1 MKFSEQWLNEWLDGS
16 VESERLYDR
25 LTMSGLEVDG
35 VETAAAEFSGVVV
48 AQVKSVEPHPDADK
62 LRVCSV
68 DNGDETLQIVCGAS
82 NVRPDLKVPLATIGA
97 KLPGD
102 FKIKKSKLRG
112 VESFGMLCSAAELGM
127 VEEADGLMELADDLE
142 VGQDI
147 RRALNLDDQIIELSL
162 TPNRGDCFS
171 IMGIARDVAVFC
183 DVPFKSTEFK
193 QIKSEHDS
201 KRDVILEAVD
211 ACPKY
216 TGRVITNVNTQ
227 AETPLWMQEK
237 LRRSSIR
244 SISPVVDIT
253 NYVMIE
259 MGLPMHAFDNDLLEG
274 SVHVRYAKK
283 NESLTLLDEQEIKL
297 NENSLVI
304 ADDNKAL
311 ALAGIMGG
319 LDSSVT
325 DKTKNIFLECAFFIP
340 EKLIGDARRY
350 GLHTDSSHRFERGV
364 DYEQQ
369 LNAINRASEL
379 IIDICGG
386 ETGPVQEYIDEQ
398 NLPQRLAVN
407 LRKPQ
412 IHRVLG
418 LEVDDAKVVSIF
430 ERLGM
435 KVESNDDGWTVTP
448 PSYRFDIQ
456 IEVDLI
462 EELARVI
469 GYDNI
474 EVKPLMASS
483 TVKPESVETKSLKQL
498 RSLLTSKG
506 YYEVITYSFID
517 PKSTDLF
524 STTDYITLANP
535 ISSDL
540 SVMRTSLI
548 PGLVQALQYN
558 INRQQP
564 RVRLFESGLVFQQ
577 AGSLIQTP
585 KLAGIVYGDIE
596 AEQWDK
602 RTSKTDFFDLKNDV
616 EAVLSIFSEPHDV
629 KFIPI
634 EEKSFHPG
642 QTARILLGDKNIG
655 VIGALHPGTQAD
667 LGISKPIYAFE
678 LDLAAICS
686 EKSIKFVEISK
697 FPSIRRDLSLV
708 LDGTINASHVSDC
721 IEKTASELLK
731 NLELF
736 DVYVGEGIELGKKS
750 LTFGLT
756 FQRSSSTLVDT
767 EVDALIEDIL
777 AQLQTEFGATLR
789 E

>member
-35 VETAAAEFSGVVV
+35 IEPAAAEFSGVVV
-48 AQVKSVEPHPDADK
+48 AKVITVEPHPDADK

-68 DNGDETLQIVCGAS
+68 DSGDETLQIVCGAA
-82 NVRPDLKVPLATIGA
+82 NVRPELKVPLAKIGA

-112 VESFGMLCSAAELGM
+112 VESFGMLCSVSELGM
-127 VEEADGLMELADDLE
+127 AEEADGLFELPNDLE

-147 RRALNLDDQIIELSL
+147 RKAISLDDQIIELSL

-183 DVPFKSTEFK
+183 DVPFKLAEF
-193 QIKSEHDS
+193 QETNTTSDLHREVVLD
-201 KRDVILEAVD
+201 AVEE
-211 ACPKY
+211 CPKY
-216 TGRVITNVNTQ
+216 TGRVIANVNTQ
-227 AETPLWMQEK
+227 AETPLWIQEK

-259 MGLPMHAFDNDLLEG
+259 MGLPMHAFDNDVLEG
-274 SVHVRYAKK
+274 SIHVRHAKQK
-283 NESLTLLDEQEIKL
+283 EKLTLLDEQEINL

-304 ADDNKAL
+304 ADDKKAL

-325 DKTKNIFLECAFFIP
+325 DKTKNIFLECAFFVP

-369 LNAINRASEL
+369 LNAINRATEL
-379 IIDICGG
+379 IIEICGG
-386 ETGPVQEYIDEQ
+386 EAGSVTEIVKQEQLPKRLPVS
-398 NLPQRLAVN
+398 
-407 LRKPQ
+407 LRRAQ
-412 IHRVLG
+412 IYRVLG
-418 LEVDDAKVVSIF
+418 LEVDDNKVVSIF

-435 KVESNDDGWTVTP
+435 IVESNDEGWTVTP

-474 EVKPLMASS
+474 DVKPLMASS
-483 TVKPESVETKSLKQL
+483 NIKPESVETKSLKL
-498 RSLLTSKG
+498 IRSLLTAKG
-506 YYEVITYSFID
+506 YYEVITYSFIE
-517 PKSTDLF
+517 PKLANLF
-524 STTDYITLANP
+524 STTDFITLANP
-535 ISSDL
+535 ISADL
-540 SVMRTSLI
+540 SVMRTSLV
-548 PGLVQALQYN
+548 PGLVQALKYN
-558 INRQQP
+558 INRQQA
-564 RVRLFESGLVFQQ
+564 RVRLFESGLVFKQTD
-577 AGSLIQTP
+577 SLEQSP
-585 KLAGIVYGDIE
+585 MLAGVVYGDIE
-596 AEQWDK
+596 PEQWDK
-602 RTSKTDFFDLKNDV
+602 KTAKIDFYDLKTDV
-616 EAVLSIFSEPHDV
+616 EAILANFSPSKDV
-629 KFIPI
+629 NFVPTN
-634 EEKSFHPG
+634 EKSFHPG
-642 QTARILLGDKNIG
+642 QTAKIILDGNEVG
-655 VIGALHPGTQAD
+655 VIGALHPATQSA
-667 LGISKPIYAFE
+667 LGVNKSIFAFE
-678 LDLAAICS
+678 LDLAAICR
-686 EKSIKFVEISK
+686 EKPVKFVEISK

-708 LDGTINASHVSDC
+708 LSESINASHVSDC

-777 AQLQTEFGATLR
+777 AQLHTEFGATLR